1 MLRGWL
7 PWTLTALLFVAAAFA
22 AGFVI
27 GGGGARPDAKIVFKD
42 SDDGLAAEFE
52 RLRQARNTHRKERD
66 AARKRVAALEADLAT
81 LKGESAN
88 GQDREV
94 TRLEQQALRER
105 LEQAVGRAETAE
117 RERAELASEFRELEA
132 QLEVA
137 EARAKASAEQVEA
150 TRVAQ
155 RRVRESA
162 CRALAEALPVT
173 EDLPALSPQPAAF
186 AETNPDSEQT
196 KTLAEGVLAY
206 ECTDYRGAFRRWLP
220 LAQTGYPRAQFHVG
234 ALFSEG
240 RGVDRDD
247 ALALAWLSLA
257 ARHDV
262 SAAEELAEAVRERMD
277 KSDSVRAERMLDL
290 EG

>member
-22 AGFVI
+22 TGFVI
-27 GGGGARPDAKIVFKD
+27 GGGGARPEARIVFTE
-42 SDDGLAAEFE
+42 SDDGLAGELE
-52 RLRQARNTHRKERD
+52 RLRDARDLHLKERD
-66 AARKRVAALEADLAT
+66 AARKRAAALKADLAALEA
-81 LKGESAN
+81 ESEN
-88 GQDREV
+88 GQDGEV
-94 TRLEQQALRER
+94 ARPELQALRER
-105 LEQAVGRAETAE
+105 LKQAVGRAETAE
-117 RERAELASEFRELEA
+117 RERAELAGEVRELEA
-132 QLEVA
+132 KLDAA

-155 RRVRESA
+155 RSVSESA
-162 CRALAEALPVT
+162 CRALAEALPAT
-173 EDLPALSPQPAAF
+173 EDLPALSPQASAF
-186 AETNPDSEQT
+186 TETDPVSEQT

-220 LAQTGYPRAQFHVG
+220 LAQAGYPRAQFHVG
-234 ALFSEG
+234 ALFFEG
-240 RGVDRDD
+240 RGIDRDD

-257 ARHDV
+257 ARHGV

-277 KSDSVRAERMLDL
+277 EGDSVRAERMLDQ